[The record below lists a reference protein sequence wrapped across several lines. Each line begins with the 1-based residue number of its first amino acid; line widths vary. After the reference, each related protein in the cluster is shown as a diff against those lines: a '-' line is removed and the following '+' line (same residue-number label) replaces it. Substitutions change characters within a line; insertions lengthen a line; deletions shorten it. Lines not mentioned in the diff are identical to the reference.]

1 MRILTSDAGWNTKNM
16 LLNEKKEIISSK
28 QNSTRDTEIKNKR
41 TVTRGEGDS
50 GGKKGRFVKNKYK
63 ESMDKAKAGKI

>member
-28 QNSTRDTEIKNKR
+28 QNSTRDTEIKNKLPGQ
-41 TVTRGEGDS
+41 VGGDN
-50 GGKKGRFVKNKYK
+50 GGKRRKDFQ
-63 ESMDKAKAGKI
+63 EHL